1 MERISA
7 FMDGEA
13 GHAETHHARQAVAMM
28 FESRGFS
35 SVRCYPVLGGLMTIH
50 HATRA

>member
-13 GHAETHHARQAVAMM
+13 GHAETHHALLRLKQD
-28 FESRGFS
+28 
-35 SVRCYPVLGGLMTIH
+35 TN
-50 HATRA
+50 ATRSGPHFT